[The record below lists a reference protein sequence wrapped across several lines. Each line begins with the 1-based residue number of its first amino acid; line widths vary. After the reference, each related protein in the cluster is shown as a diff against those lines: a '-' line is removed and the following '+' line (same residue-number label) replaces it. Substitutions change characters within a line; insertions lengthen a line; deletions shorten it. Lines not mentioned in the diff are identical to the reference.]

1 MHAADAPAETAAPG
15 QDVVAP
21 SFHVRAYALAPRFLS
36 AVFQAVIAAD
46 LLLAS
51 YIVFSFTFTGA
62 MNPTPP
68 VMAGWL
74 VLLALVLYG
83 LLQLTRWL
91 SGATFSVEPSRFV
104 LERRGD
110 RFEIPV
116 SSVESIRVWRLPLP
130 GAGLSLRM
138 KSGRTFQY
146 AAQVADPRPLLEAIA
161 RENPSL
167 PVELAHPLA
176 AFAHARATSF
186 HRRWY
191 FRVLE
196 LVLFPLVT
204 GTIVF
209 QLNQR
214 ITFGG
219 PFAQYHMYGLGPYLR
234 SFFTYWAAL
243 TSTLLLFATPWR
255 VLAELVALVGA
266 WLSPPRARGVRRV
279 VEIAWLLLYFGGFSA
294 VMAQFID
301 W

>member
-1 MHAADAPAETAAPG
+1 MHAADASAEPPAAG
-15 QDVVAP
+15 QAVAP
-21 SFHVRAYALAPRFLS
+21 SFHVRAYAPAPRLLS
-36 AVFQAVIAAD
+36 AVFQGVIAAD

-51 YIVFSFTFTGA
+51 FLVSAFTFNGA
-62 MNPTPP
+62 MNPMPP
-68 VMAGWL
+68 GIAGWL

-83 LLQLTRWL
+83 LLQVTRWL
-91 SGATFSVEPSRFV
+91 SAATFTVEPSRFV

-116 SSVESIRVWRLPLP
+116 ASVESIRVWRLPLP

-138 KSGRTFQY
+138 KSGRAFQY
-146 AAQVADPRPLLEAIA
+146 SVQVADTKPLLEAMA
-161 RENPSL
+161 RENPTL
-167 PVELAHPLA
+167 PVETRHPLA

-186 HRRWY
+186 HQRWY

-196 LVLFPLVT
+196 FGLFPLVT

-243 TSTLLLFATPWR
+243 TSALLLFATPWR

-266 WLSPPRARGVRRV
+266 WISPPHARGVRRFA
-279 VEIAWLLLYFGGFSA
+279 EIAWLLLYFGGFSA
-294 VMAQFID
+294 VMAQFIG

>member
-1 MHAADAPAETAAPG
+1 MHAADAPAETSATA
-15 QDVVAP
+15 QADAP
-21 SFHVRAYALAPRFLS
+21 SFQVHAYVPAPRILG
-36 AVFQAVIAAD
+36 AVFQGVIAASI
-46 LLLAS
+46 LVAS
-51 YIVFSFTFTGA
+51 WIVFSFTFTGA

-68 VMAGWL
+68 ALAGWL
-74 VLLALVLYG
+74 ALLALVLFG
-83 LLQLTRWL
+83 LHRLIRWL
-91 SGATFSVEPSRFV
+91 SAATLSVEPSRLV

-116 SSVESIRVWRLPLP
+116 SSVESVRVWRLPLP

-146 AAQVADPRPLLEAIA
+146 SPQVADPRPLLEAIA

-167 PVELAHPLA
+167 TVETRHPLA

-191 FRVLE
+191 FFVLE
-196 LVLFPLVT
+196 FVLFPLVT

-234 SFFTYWAAL
+234 SFGTYWASLTAAL
-243 TSTLLLFATPWR
+243 VMFATPWR
-255 VLAELVALVGA
+255 VLAELVALVGT
-266 WLSPPRARGVRRV
+266 WLSPPHARGVRRF
-279 VEIAWLLLYFGGFSA
+279 VELAWLLLYFGGFSA
-294 VMAQFID
+294 IMAQFID